1 MTSANAER
9 AGSYNGGNIRV
20 FTLIDEAT
28 RECLALEVDG
38 SITGRKVSAVLNRVA
53 LFRGLPHGSEFT
65 GNILNAWAHDRGVEH
80 IFTDPGHP
88 TQNGYI
94 ESFNGKLRDECLNM
108 NWFKNL
114 YEAKEI
120 IEQWRLEYNS
130 LRPHSSLN
138 NMTPLEYAAMLAND

>member
-1 MTSANAER
+1 
-9 AGSYNGGNIRV
+9 
-20 FTLIDEAT
+20 
-28 RECLALEVDG
+28 
-38 SITGRKVSAVLNRVA
+38 
-53 LFRGLPHGSEFT
+53 
-65 GNILNAWAHDRGVEH
+65 
-80 IFTDPGHP
+80 GHP